1 MRKAM
6 DRLAQLVSWFVA
18 LLLLAAVAINFSNV
32 VGRYVFDQPLGW
44 AEEALGFLQI
54 GLVVIGASLVT
65 RKNAHLRMDAMEHF
79 MPAGVRRG
87 LDVAAGLLTI
97 AVALVVVAMSW
108 RIVMGMLEN
117 DTRTVVLEI
126 PLGIPYSAFLFGFA
140 LIALF
145 ALLRVVALLR
155 RQR

>member
-1 MRKAM
+1 M

-18 LLLLAAVAINFSNV
+18 LLLLVAVAINFSNV

-65 RKNAHLRMDAMEHF
+65 RNNAHLRMDAVEHF
-79 MPAGVRRG
+79 MPAGVRRW
-87 LDVAAGLLTI
+87 LDIAAGLLTV
-97 AVALVVVAMSW
+97 AVALVVVVMSA
-108 RIVMGMLEN
+108 RIVLGMLQN

-145 ALLRVVALLR
+145 ALLRVIALLR
-155 RQR
+155 RHR

>member
-18 LLLLAAVAINFSNV
+18 LLLVAAVAINFSNV

-65 RKNAHLRMDAMEHF
+65 RKNTHLRMDAAEHF
-79 MPAGVRRG
+79 MPPSFRRWLDIGAGI
-87 LDVAAGLLTI
+87 LTV

-108 RIVMGMLEN
+108 RIVSGMLEN

-126 PLGIPYSAFLFGFA
+126 PLAIPYSAFFFGFG

-145 ALLRVVALLR
+145 ALLRVIALLR
-155 RQR
+155 GR

>member
-1 MRKAM
+1 MN
-6 DRLAQLVSWFVA
+6 RLAQLVSWFVA
-18 LLLLAAVAINFSNV
+18 LLLLVAVVINFSNV
-32 VGRYVFDQPLGW
+32 VGRYVFDQPFGW

-65 RKNAHLRMDAMEHF
+65 RNNAHLRMDAVEHF
-79 MPAGVRRG
+79 MPAGVRRW
-87 LDVAAGLLTI
+87 LDIAAGLLTV
-97 AVALVVVAMSW
+97 AVALVVVAMSA
-108 RIVMGMLEN
+108 RIVLGMLQN

-145 ALLRVVALLR
+145 ALLRVIALLR
-155 RQR
+155 HHR

>member
-1 MRKAM
+1 ME
-6 DRLAQLVSWFVA
+6 RLARLVSWFVA
-18 LLLLAAVAINFSNV
+18 LLLICAVAINFSNV

-65 RKNAHLRMDAMEHF
+65 RANAHLRMDAVEHL
-79 MPAGVRRG
+79 MPARIRRR

-108 RIVMGMLEN
+108 RIVSGMLEN

-126 PLGIPYSAFLFGFA
+126 PLAIPYSAFFFGFGLIA
-140 LIALF
+140 FFAALRLIAL
-145 ALLRVVALLR
+145 LRGK
-155 RQR
+155 

>member
-1 MRKAM
+1 M
-6 DRLAQLVSWFVA
+6 DRVAQLVSWFVA
-18 LLLLAAVAINFSNV
+18 LLLIAAVAINFSNV

-65 RKNAHLRMDAMEHF
+65 RRNAHLRMDAAEHL
-79 MPAGVRRG
+79 MPAGMRRW
-87 LDVAAGLLTI
+87 LDVAAGVLTV
-97 AVALVVVAMSW
+97 AVALVVVAMSA
-108 RIVMGMLEN
+108 RIVLGLLQN

-145 ALLRVVALLR
+145 ALLRVIALLR
-155 RQR
+155 RKR

>member
-1 MRKAM
+1 MN
-6 DRLAQLVSWFVA
+6 RLAQLVSWFVA
-18 LLLLAAVAINFSNV
+18 LLLLVAVVINFSNV
-32 VGRYVFDQPLGW
+32 VGRYVFAQPLGW

-65 RKNAHLRMDAMEHF
+65 RNNAHLRMDAVEHF
-79 MPAGVRRG
+79 MPAGVRRW
-87 LDVAAGLLTI
+87 LDIAAGLLTV
-97 AVALVVVAMSW
+97 AVALVVVAMSA
-108 RIVMGMLEN
+108 RIVLGMLQN

-145 ALLRVVALLR
+145 ALLRVIALLR
-155 RQR
+155 HHR

>member
-1 MRKAM
+1 
-6 DRLAQLVSWFVA
+6 VSWFVA
-18 LLLLAAVAINFSNV
+18 LLLIAAVAINFSNV

-65 RKNAHLRMDAMEHF
+65 RRNAHLRMDAAEHL
-79 MPAGVRRG
+79 MPAGMRRW
-87 LDVAAGLLTI
+87 LDVAAGVLTV
-97 AVALVVVAMSW
+97 AVALVVVAMSA
-108 RIVMGMLEN
+108 RIVLGLLQN

-145 ALLRVVALLR
+145 ALLRVIALLR
-155 RQR
+155 RKR